1 MARTTSRSTSPPNP
15 QGPRNRTPQ
24 PLPRRRRSFA
34 DFVKAFFA
42 FVALAV
48 LLVGVP
54 GALVV
59 FVGWPLPGGSPS
71 LDWLQQEITVS
82 TFVNV
87 LTVVVWFAWAQ
98 FTACVLVE
106 IRAALSG
113 VGIPNRVPGA
123 GGSQML
129 ARQLVAAVLLIGATA
144 ASFAPGLSQF
154 GQSLEGNQKPASA
167 ASAQQ
172 TPGLFRQEQQAA
184 ASAADALAAQADQ
197 AAAHAD
203 GGGSAKDGDTKYYR
217 IQPPEGRHHDSLW
230 EVAERHL
237 GDGRRYKEIYQL
249 NKDREQPDGSKLS
262 EASLIRP
269 GWIMEMPADAH
280 GGELVEMPDEAPKVS
295 EDVKEQ
301 ISDYSRT
308 GDHRQ
313 GGGAQ
318 EQGGGGQEQGSGGQE
333 QGGSGSVDHDTA
345 HIVLPEQRPG
355 TPEKPAMPQA
365 PATPD
370 AQAPEAQAPDAQAP
384 DSHTPGTDAPA
395 PAASAGAESES
406 FDFGLPEALLG
417 APLLAAGLLGALG
430 RRRRH
435 ALWQSAMGAVG
446 GRGGM
451 QPPTPTGAAADV
463 QDALLVG
470 ADPDGVR
477 LLDLSLRGL
486 AASLAEENRALPT
499 VYAAWLSNGDLHLQ
513 LAQPAGRPP
522 APWQLG
528 QDQTFWMLSRA
539 DAERYED
546 VDTAAP
552 YPGLVSLGTM
562 DDSRL
567 LLNLESVP
575 GIVSL
580 SGSPADRAAVFA
592 SVAAELATNG
602 WSDRMT
608 ITVVGFGQDLTPLA
622 PNRLRH
628 LEDVEALIE
637 TMEAETRQRRGAL
650 GAAGHDSVL
659 TGRTGPAQHT
669 RWAPHLVLLAAEPSA
684 DDAIKLAELA
694 ADASRLGIGYLVG
707 AEAGDLPGAAW
718 EMEITRQGKLLAP
731 LLGLELDAQSLPEA
745 QQRAVVQLF
754 TEADPAGRGGTGSG
768 PAGPG
773 GGPTGAAPPFLVD
786 VTEQGRPAVYAR
798 LVGTYE
804 IIGLETPDGERSAL
818 LHEALALL
826 LLHREGVH
834 PRVLASALWPRGV
847 TDDVRDA
854 LVERLRE
861 WLGTEPDG
869 SPRLCADRTGR
880 LTLAKSVVSD
890 LDVLRSL
897 YHEATQGRGAGNR
910 AVRGRMLTDALVLVR
925 GPLLSDRPQG
935 RYGWLTHEIID
946 AQLPLLVADIGLA
959 LSEFHLEKGRAAK
972 AIEALNAALGSAPGD
987 ERLWNELLR
996 ATHATEDPDR
1006 LRQVAA
1012 DLVAR
1017 SGARGLPPRTEALLD
1032 ELLPTW
1038 RSGVGAVG

>member
-1 MARTTSRSTSPPNP
+1 MARTTSRSTSPPDP
-15 QGPRNRTPQ
+15 QPPRNRTPQ
-24 PLPRRRRSFA
+24 PLPRRGRTA
-34 DFVKAFFA
+34 GDFVKAFLA

-54 GALVV
+54 GALVM
-59 FVGWPLPGGSPS
+59 FVGWPLPSGAPS
-71 LDWLQQEITVS
+71 LSWLQQEITVS
-82 TFVNV
+82 TFINV

-106 IRAALSG
+106 IKAALSG
-113 VGIPNRVPGA
+113 VGIPSRVPGA
-123 GGSQML
+123 SGSQML
-129 ARQLVAAVLLIGATA
+129 ARQLVAALLLVGATA

-172 TPGLFRQEQQAA
+172 TPGLFAPGQQAA
-184 ASAADALAAQADQ
+184 ASAADALAAQAEQ
-197 AAAHAD
+197 AAAHAE
-203 GGGSAKDGDTKYYR
+203 GGAQEGDTKYYR

-230 EVAERHL
+230 EIAERHL

-295 EDVKEQ
+295 KDVKEQ
-301 ISDYSRT
+301 ISDYSKT
-308 GDHRQ
+308 GDQRQ
-313 GGGAQ
+313 
-318 EQGGGGQEQGSGGQE
+318 GGGQEQGGGRE
-333 QGGSGSVDHDTA
+333 QGGGSSVDRDTA
-345 HIVLPEQRPG
+345 HIVLPEQRPSA
-355 TPEKPAMPQA
+355 PEKPAMPQA
-365 PATPD
+365 PATPGTP
-370 AQAPEAQAPDAQAP
+370 AGEAPEA
-384 DSHTPGTDAPA
+384 
-395 PAASAGAESES
+395 SEATGGS
-406 FDFGLPEALLG
+406 TSDGSGFGLPEALLG

-435 ALWQSAMGAVG
+435 ALWQSAMSAVG
-446 GRGGM
+446 GHRGM
-451 QPPTPTGAAADV
+451 HPRTPTGDAADA

-470 ADPDGVR
+470 ADPEGVR

-486 AASLAEENRALPT
+486 AASLAEENRELPT
-499 VYAAWLSNGDLHLQ
+499 VYAAWLTNGDLHLQ

-528 QDQTFWMLSRA
+528 QDQTFWVLART

-552 YPGLVSLGTM
+552 YPGLVSLGTLGGPEE
-562 DDSRL
+562 SRL

-580 SGSPADRAAVFA
+580 SGAESDRAAVFA

-628 LEDVEALIE
+628 LEDVEALLE

-669 RWAPHLVLLAAEPSA
+669 RWAPHLVLLAAEPTGE
-684 DDAIKLAELA
+684 DAVKLAELA
-694 ADASRLGIGYLVG
+694 ADAARLGIGYLVG
-707 AEAGDLPGAAW
+707 TESGDLPGAAW
-718 EMEITRQGKLLAP
+718 EMEITRAGKLLAP
-731 LLGLELDAQSLPEA
+731 LLGLELQAQTLPEA
-745 QQRAVVQLF
+745 QQRAIVRLF
-754 TEADPAGRGGTGSG
+754 TEADPESDSG
-768 PAGPG
+768 PTGPDD
-773 GGPTGAAPPFLVD
+773 GPTGAAPPFLVD

-804 IIGLETPDGERSAL
+804 IIGLDTPDGERSAL
-818 LHEALALL
+818 MHEALALL
-826 LLHREGVH
+826 LMHREGVH

-861 WLGTEPDG
+861 WLGTDPDG
-869 SPRLCADRTGR
+869 SPRLRADGNGR

-925 GPLLSDRPQG
+925 GPLLADRPQG
-935 RYGWLTHEIID
+935 RYAWLTHEIID

-959 LSEFHLEKGRAAK
+959 LCEFHLEKGRAQK
-972 AIEALNAALGSAPGD
+972 AIEALNAAFGSAPRD

-996 ATHATEDPDR
+996 ATAATQDPAR

-1012 DLVAR
+1012 DLLAR

-1032 ELLPTW
+1032 ELLPAW
-1038 RSGVGAVG
+1038 RSGVTAAG